1 MTESVPSTGAP
12 GPRGPGGSGDPHRE
26 TEIARLH
33 RLEASSGSDRR
44 RGDARRHTD
53 AATVAGLDIGTRPDP
68 AAPPTSVA
76 QTGVTGRPTST
87 GPSRARRKPRR
98 NWGTKSLGLV
108 GLLGFLVI
116 WEILPRTGVVN
127 PTFLPPATEAIADL
141 FRNFGLT
148 AFWQAV
154 GDTMWQWLLGMLIA
168 CIAASVLGFVIGSS
182 TFLRRFTNSTIEF
195 MRPVPSVALIPL
207 AVLLFG
213 VEIESALLLIVYASF
228 WQVLIQVLY
237 GVADVDN
244 VAMNTARSYGLGPV
258 ARLRYVIFPT
268 ALPYLMTGIRLASAV
283 ALILA
288 ITAQL
293 IIGNPGLGAEI
304 AKAQSGGSYVAMYA
318 LILATG
324 LLGVII
330 NLVMR
335 MIERRVL
342 SWHFSVRTE
351 VAK

>member
-1 MTESVPSTGAP
+1 MTEPIPLDGAP
-12 GPRGPGGSGDPHRE
+12 GPHGPGGSGDPQRE
-26 TEIARLH
+26 LEVERLH
-33 RLEASSGSDRR
+33 RLEASGRADRGH
-44 RGDARRHTD
+44 GDTRRHVD
-53 AATVAGLDIGTRPDP
+53 AATVAALDIPTRPDP
-68 AAPPTSVA
+68 AAPPASVA
-76 QTGVTGRPTST
+76 QTGATGHRTASGPT
-87 GPSRARRKPRR
+87 RARRRPRR
-98 NWGTKSLGLV
+98 DVGTR
-108 GLLGFLVI
+108 LLGVLGMLIFLAV
-116 WEILPRTGVVN
+116 WELISRLGIVN
-127 PTFLPPATEAIADL
+127 PTYLPPASAAIADL

-148 AFWQAV
+148 AFWVAV
-154 GDTMWQWLLGMLIA
+154 GQTLWQWLLGMLIA
-168 CIAASVLGFVIGSS
+168 CTAATVLGFVIGSS

-195 MRPVPSVALIPL
+195 LRPVPSVALIPL

-213 VEIESALLLIVYASF
+213 IRIESALLLIVYASF

-244 VAMNTARSYGLGPV
+244 VAMNTARSYGLGRV

-293 IIGNPGLGAEI
+293 IIGTPGLGAEI
-304 AKAQSGGSYVAMYA
+304 AKAQSGGAYVAMYG

-324 LLGVII
+324 LLGVLI

-335 MIERRVL
+335 MIEGRVL
-342 SWHFSVRTE
+342 SWHSSVRTE
-351 VAK
+351 VAP

>member
-1 MTESVPSTGAP
+1 MTDQTPSTGAP
-12 GPRGPGGSGDPHRE
+12 GPRGPSESGDPHRDLDIE
-26 TEIARLH
+26 RLH
-33 RLEASSGSDRR
+33 RLESSGQADRR
-44 RGDARRHTD
+44 RGDTRRHVD
-53 AATVAGLDIGTRPDP
+53 AATVAALDIPTRPDP

-76 QTGVTGRPTST
+76 QTGATGRPSAS
-87 GPSRARRKPRR
+87 GPGRARRKPRR
-98 NWGTKSLGLV
+98 DWGTKLL
-108 GLLGFLVI
+108 GLLGLLIFLLV
-116 WEILPRTGVVN
+116 WELLPRLGIVN
-127 PTFLPPATEAIADL
+127 PTFLPPASAAIADL

-148 AFWQAV
+148 AFWVAV
-154 GDTMWQWLLGMLIA
+154 GQTMWQWLLGMLIA
-168 CIAASVLGFVIGSS
+168 CTAATVLGFIIGSS

-195 MRPVPSVALIPL
+195 LRPVPSVALIPL

-213 VEIESALLLIVYASF
+213 VGIESALLLIVYASF

-244 VAMNTARSYGLGPV
+244 VAMNTARSYGLGPF

-293 IIGNPGLGAEI
+293 IIGTPGLGAEI

-324 LLGVII
+324 LLGVLI
-330 NLVMR
+330 NVVMR
-335 MIERRVL
+335 TIERKVL
-342 SWHFSVRTE
+342 SWHSSVRTE